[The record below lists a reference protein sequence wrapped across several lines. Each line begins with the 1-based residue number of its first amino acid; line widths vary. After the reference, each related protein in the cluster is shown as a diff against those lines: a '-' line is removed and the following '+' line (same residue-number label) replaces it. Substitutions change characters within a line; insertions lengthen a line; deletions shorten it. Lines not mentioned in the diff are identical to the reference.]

1 MPECPIRAPFAS
13 LARFMPQNISS
24 KSFFFQ
30 QAKVFC
36 QTKSSKKKERGK
48 QNPKSISKCCKW
60 AKNVANIAVGRWS
73 SKTAKIEMKITHC
86 GCGSSISIW
95 AAILHVPHAPFAIL
109 CSPFAICHF
118 PFSRISKSLR
128 LCILFMSHRSTLLVI
143 FCSICAAA
151 QRWRRRQDNKKNY
164 FHFIQLEHI

>member
-1 MPECPIRAPFAS
+1 MPECPIRAPFSA
-13 LARFMPQNISS
+13 LPRFMPQNISS

-36 QTKSSKKKERGK
+36 QTKSNKKKKKERK
-48 QNPKSISKCCKW
+48 TEPEEHLQMLQMSKKCCKYRSGKVVEQNCENW
-60 AKNVANIAVGRWS
+60 NENYPLWLWQQHFNLSCHFARAS
-73 SKTAKIEMKITHC
+73 C
-86 GCGSSISIW
+86 SIRHS
-95 AAILHVPHAPFAIL
+95 LF
-109 CSPFAICHF
+109 SICHF
-118 PFSRISKSLR
+118 PFSTISKSLR